1 MKTLKSQLSEILAS
15 SLKQFNV
22 ELTDSSLTS
31 DLILDLIPDLTHSTQ
46 AQFGHYQCNN
56 AMRIAKKL
64 KKAPREIAQH
74 IIENIN
80 NINNIIYKTEI
91 AGPGFINIWINADS
105 LAQDLDQMLSD
116 KSDKLG
122 IYLVDETQKQ
132 KIVVDFSSPNTAKE
146 MHVGHLRS
154 TIIGDSLCRILEFMG
169 HDVLRLNHIGDW
181 GTAFGMLIAYIQKN
195 YNISELNE
203 NTIELSNLVDW
214 YKQSKIQFDASPE
227 FKKQAQEAV
236 IALQSGDPQAL
247 LLWKLI
253 CRISSVAYHK
263 IYDLLNIK
271 IVDRGESYYNP
282 LLAGLVQEL
291 EAKGLVELSDGAKC
305 IYLQGYTN
313 REGSPLPFMI
323 QKADGGYNYSTTDL
337 AALKHRVVD
346 EKADRLIYV
355 VDAGQS
361 VHLKMLFAAAAKAGY
376 YDPKKVKC
384 EHVAFGV
391 VLGQD
396 GKKFKTRSGETVRLI
411 DLLNTAIEQANNIL
425 IERQKTETG
434 IHEIA
439 HALGINA
446 IKYADLSC
454 NRINDY
460 VFSLER
466 MLRFEGNT
474 AAFLMY
480 AYVRIAGIKRKIAQH
495 VDAQIENQID
505 TKKTVIQLAH
515 PAELAL
521 GLTLR
526 QFGETIELVAQ
537 DLYPNK
543 LCEYLYRV
551 AEQFNAFFRDC
562 RVEGDL
568 KQNERLLLCE
578 LTAKVLKT
586 GLTLLGL
593 TVIDKM

>member
-1 MKTLKSQLSEILAS
+1 MNTLKYQLTQILAS
-15 SLKQFNV
+15 SLQQTFY
-22 ELTDSSLTS
+22 ELEDSYLT
-31 DLILDLIPDLTHSTQ
+31 PDLTYSTQ
-46 AQFGHYQCNN
+46 VQFGHYQCNN
-56 AMRIAKKL
+56 AMRIGKQL
-64 KKAPREIAQH
+64 KKAPREIAQR
-74 IIENIN
+74 ILENIN
-80 NINNIIYKTEI
+80 NNNNATHIIAKMEI
-91 AGPGFINIWINADS
+91 AGPGFINIWVNTQM
-105 LAQDLDQMLSD
+105 LAQDLDKMLVC
-116 KSDKLG
+116 DKLG
-122 IYLVDETQKQ
+122 VHLENQTQKQ

-154 TIIGDSLCRILEFMG
+154 TIIGDSLCRILEFIG

-181 GTAFGMLIAYIQKN
+181 GTAFGMLIAYIQAN
-195 YNISELNE
+195 YDISQLNE
-203 NTIELSNLVDW
+203 NTLDLSNLVTW
-214 YKQSKIQFDASPE
+214 YKQSKIEFDAQPE

-236 IALQSGDPQAL
+236 VALQSGDPQAL
-247 LLWKLI
+247 FLWQLI

-291 EAKGLVELSDGAKC
+291 ESKGLVELSDGAKC
-305 IYLQGYTN
+305 IYLPGYTN
-313 REGSPLPFMI
+313 REGEPLPFMI

-361 VHLKMLFAAAAKAGY
+361 NHLKMLFAAAAKAGY
-376 YDPKKVKC
+376 YDPKKVQC

-411 DLLNTAIEQANNIL
+411 DLLDTAIEQANKIL
-425 IERQKTETG
+425 IERQKTQTG
-434 IHEIA
+434 SDEIA
-439 HALGINA
+439 QALGINA
-446 IKYADLSC
+446 VKYADLSC

-460 VFSLER
+460 VFSVER

-480 AYVRIAGIKRKIAQH
+480 AYVRIAGIKRKISEHIHTAP
-495 VDAQIENQID
+495 DSKDSKKASIE
-505 TKKTVIQLAH
+505 LEH
-515 PAELAL
+515 PCEIAL

-526 QFGETIELVAQ
+526 QFPEMIELVAQ
-537 DLYPNK
+537 DLYPNR

-562 RVEGDL
+562 RVEGDV
-568 KQNERLLLCE
+568 KQNQRLLLCE

-586 GLTLLGL
+586 GLELLGL
-593 TVIDKM
+593 TVIDRM